1 MDSFDLAYQKWM
13 ESHQRNRKGER
24 KRRLVESN
32 MHAETEM
39 LRYIWW
45 PAFGDF
51 NYLHPEYEVIDYLE
65 GRRFI
70 DLAYIRPPVRIAI
83 EVDGYGP
90 HSRDISR
97 RQFCDQWVRQMH
109 LLNDHWIVIR
119 IGYDDVRDRPRL
131 WQQLLQQ
138 MIGRFFGNAET
149 QLSEAKRNERE
160 VLRLVFRANRPIK
173 LHDVKTAIPCSYRF
187 ARAIIESLVDKN
199 WLIPTGG
206 GTKRIHFWK
215 LNDTNKHLPW

>member
-1 MDSFDLAYQKWM
+1 MDSFELAYQKWM
-13 ESHQRNRKGER
+13 EYHQKKRKGER

-39 LRYIWW
+39 LRHIWL
-45 PAFGDF
+45 PSFGDF
-51 NYLHPEYEVIDYLE
+51 NYLHPEFEVIDFLE
-65 GRRFI
+65 GRRYI

-109 LLNDHWIVIR
+109 LLNDNWIVIR
-119 IGYDDVRDRPRL
+119 IGYDDVRERPRL

-138 MIGRFFGNAET
+138 MIGRFFGNQET
-149 QLSEAKRNERE
+149 QLSEAESLERD

-173 LHDVKTAIPCSYRF
+173 LDDVKSAIPCCYRS
-187 ARAIIESLVDKN
+187 ARAIIDSLVDKN

-215 LNDTNKHLPW
+215 LNHVNKHLPW